1 VFSMVRFFCLSD
13 PRSSALISGKLLLFR
28 SSAEGEESFQEEAFA
43 NSSSSARLA
52 YPSIFR
58 LGMA

>member
-1 VFSMVRFFCLSD
+1 MVGKNLRYLK
-13 PRSSALISGKLLLFR
+13 ISRQVDEKIYSLGRARKK
-28 SSAEGEESFQEEAFA
+28 ETFQEEALFAFA
-43 NSSSSARLA
+43 NSSSSARLS